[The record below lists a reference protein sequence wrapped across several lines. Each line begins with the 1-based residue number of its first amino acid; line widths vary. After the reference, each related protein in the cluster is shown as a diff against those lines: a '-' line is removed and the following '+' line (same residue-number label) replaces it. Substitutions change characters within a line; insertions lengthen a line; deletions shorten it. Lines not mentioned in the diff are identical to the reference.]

1 MVAAFTL
8 VVTRLS
14 SRVEVQAGP
23 HWQGCAMAATSDPR
37 PAMVEIAHLMYERR
51 LTNAAGGNLSCRVG
65 DYIYISPR
73 YLGSKQRW
81 KLREEMVLVFD
92 KDYQIVEGD
101 PAMVLACHCDFCQKR
116 TGSLFILRAT
126 DNRVQS
132 LQPSHAIP
140 ILASRPRPHEPDQ

>member
-1 MVAAFTL
+1 
-8 VVTRLS
+8 
-14 SRVEVQAGP
+14 
-23 HWQGCAMAATSDPR
+23 MAATSDPR

-101 PAMVLACHCDFCQKR
+101 PAMISRSDEMSVVANAGCRIVACRVAGTISVRVGRRPAMAF
-116 TGSLFILRAT
+116 SIRAVSAT
-126 DNRVQS
+126 V
-132 LQPSHAIP
+132 PAIGP
-140 ILASRPRPHEPDQ
+140 TVSSDQASGKTPRLLTRP